1 MKWVTAVSVALV
13 AACASA
19 PPMDNPSAP
28 ATMRPGGEQRME
40 ARELEQAEADCASQ
54 GKRAEAKRVE
64 GETVYD
70 CVER

>member
-1 MKWVTAVSVALV
+1 MKWVTTTSLALV
-13 AACASA
+13 GACSTA
-19 PPMDNPSAP
+19 PPMDYPSAP
-28 ATMRPGGEQRME
+28 ATMRPGGEQRVE

-70 CVER
+70 CVDR